1 MRMINLIEEKVKQMV
16 YRCTRCGYCRLMF
29 RARDNT
35 ERVCPLMDTTSG
47 FELYT
52 ARGRNWIARQ
62 IFEGK
67 LVAEKM
73 TQDAINAIYACF
85 ICGSCTEH
93 CLVLDPRSWGRFPNN
108 VYDDHLIIND
118 EITRYLRSLIIEAG
132 RPPSEVKEILRNYRH
147 FSNPYGKPRDERS
160 AWIKMLDF
168 KVKNIAEGGGT
179 TLFYTGSIAPYDER
193 ATKVLLAI
201 AKILK
206 LANVDYGILGSQEID
221 SGAEA
226 YDLGE
231 LGLFEEFAKQNLA
244 IFKKHDIS
252 KIITVSPHDYNV
264 FKKYYPVFL
273 GEDWSKLNIE
283 VQHYTQ
289 VIADAIKSKKLQVKA
304 DLSGKKVTY
313 HDPCYLGRK
322 NSIYL
327 DPRMIILST
336 GANLI
341 EMKLSRHNSY
351 CCGGGGGGKWYRP
364 PERTH
369 AEVERIKQ
377 AKETGAEVLVV
388 ACPICLTMLEDGAK
402 TAGIDIKV
410 MDVAELLITAI

>member
-1 MRMINLIEEKVKQMV
+1 MIDLIEEKVRSMV

-47 FELYT
+47 FELYI
-52 ARGRNWIARQ
+52 ARGRNWIAKQ
-62 IFEGK
+62 ILEGK
-67 LVAEKM
+67 LVVEKM

-93 CLVLDPRSWGRFPNN
+93 CLVLDPRSWERFPNN

-118 EITRYLRSLIIEAG
+118 EITRYLRSLIIEVG
-132 RPPSEVKEILRNYRH
+132 RPPLEVKEILQNYQR
-147 FSNPYGKPRDERS
+147 FSNPYGKPREERY
-160 AWIKMLDF
+160 AWVKMLDF
-168 KVKNIAEGGGT
+168 EVKNIAEEGGN
-179 TLFYTGSIAPYDER
+179 TLLYTGSIAPYDER
-193 ATKVLLAI
+193 AIKALLAI
-201 AKILK
+201 AKMLK

-231 LGLFEEFAKQNLA
+231 LGLFEEFAKQNLV
-244 IFKKHDIS
+244 IFKKYDIS
-252 KIITVSPHDYNV
+252 RIITISPHDYNI
-264 FKKYYPVFL
+264 FKKYYPALFK
-273 GEDWSKLNIE
+273 EEWSKLNIE

-289 VIADAIKSKKLQVKA
+289 VIADAIKSKKIQIEA
-304 DLSGKKVTY
+304 YLSNKKVTY

-322 NSIYL
+322 NGIYD
-327 DPRMIILST
+327 DPRIIISST
-336 GANLI
+336 GANII
-341 EMKLSRHNSY
+341 EMRLSRHNSY

-364 PERTH
+364 PERTR

-377 AKETGAEVLVV
+377 AKETGAEILLV

-402 TAGIDIKV
+402 TAGVDIKV
-410 MDVAELLITAI
+410 MDVAELLTTII

>member
-1 MRMINLIEEKVKQMV
+1 MINIIEEKAKQMV

-29 RARDNT
+29 RARDET

-62 IFEGK
+62 ILEGK
-67 LVAEKM
+67 LSIEKM
-73 TQDAINAIYACF
+73 TQEAISAIYACF

-93 CLVLDPRSWGRFPNN
+93 CLVLDPRSWERFPNN

-118 EITRYLRSLIIEAG
+118 EITRYLRSLIIDVG
-132 RPPSEVKEILRNYRH
+132 RPPSEVREVLRNYQH
-147 FSNPYGKPRDERS
+147 FSNPYGKSKEERG
-160 AWIKMLDF
+160 AWAKKLDF
-168 KVKNIAEGGGT
+168 KVKNIVEEGGT
-179 TLFYTGSIAPYDER
+179 TLLYTGSIAPYEER
-193 ATKVLLAI
+193 AEKALLAI
-201 AKILK
+201 AKTLK
-206 LANVDYGILGSQEID
+206 LANVNFGILGPQETD

-231 LGLFEEFAKQNLA
+231 LGLFEDLAKKNLEA
-244 IFKKHDIS
+244 FKKYNIS
-252 KIITVSPHDYNV
+252 KIITISPHDYNV
-264 FKKYYPVFL
+264 FKRYYPMIL

-289 VIADAIKSKKLQVKA
+289 AIAEAIKDKRITMKNKL
-304 DLSGKKVTY
+304 SNMKVTY

-322 NSIYL
+322 NGIYD
-327 DPRMIILST
+327 DPRMIISAT

-364 PERTH
+364 PERTR
-369 AEVERIKQ
+369 AEIERIKQ
-377 AKETGAEVLVV
+377 AAGTGANAILV
-388 ACPICLTMLEDGAK
+388 ACPICLTMLEDGARS
-402 TAGIDIKV
+402 TGIDIKV
-410 MDVAELLITAI
+410 MEVAEFLMTGV